1 MQLRQQQGTTFRVQ
15 RDGPSPS
22 EQATDAMMQEF
33 QAELVAA
40 SARIQA
46 LVASGAENTPAGR
59 AELREARKE
68 LTFAAQK
75 VRALADEQRA
85 QAIAEAAAGGPG
97 AGRTIVGRQ
106 GGVTISTTGAPPRN
120 DDIPDIPPNVREV
133 SMLFIVCMAA
143 AIVLAPLMR
152 AFGRLLERRTP
163 QQHLPPE
170 ILQQLTRMEQAI
182 ETIAVEVE
190 RVSEGQRFATKLLAE
205 RERSAV
211 DAGSR

>member
-1 MQLRQQQGTTFRVQ
+1 MQARQQQGTTYRVQ

-22 EQATDAMMQEF
+22 AQATDAMMQEF

-46 LVASGAENTPAGR
+46 LVSSGAENTATGR
-59 AELREARKE
+59 AQLREAREE

-75 VRALADEQRA
+75 VRALADEQRT
-85 QAIAEAAAGGPG
+85 QAIAEAAAG
-97 AGRTIVGRQ
+97 RTIVRRQ
-106 GGVTISTTGAPPRN
+106 GGVTISTTGAPARN

-133 SMLFIVCMAA
+133 SMLFIVSMAA
-143 AIVLAPLMR
+143 AIILTPLMR
-152 AFGRLLERRTP
+152 AFGRILERRTP

-182 ETIAVEVE
+182 ETVAVEVE